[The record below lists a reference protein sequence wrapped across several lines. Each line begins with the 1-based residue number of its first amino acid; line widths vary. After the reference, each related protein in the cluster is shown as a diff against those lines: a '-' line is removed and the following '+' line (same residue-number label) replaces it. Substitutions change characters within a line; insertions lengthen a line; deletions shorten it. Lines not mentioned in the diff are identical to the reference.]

1 MISFDDLVLAT
12 HAELSQ
18 RHRKR
23 PVSHDDVHSILTAA
37 NLQEV
42 MQVTSTPRRRRCL
55 LVRQI
60 VVKGRKWSQ
69 EDPGG
74 TPFTYQRQLH
84 PGVNTW
90 IAGNSTGKSSILRV
104 IGWALT
110 GVKPN
115 LKPDVESWLE
125 EILVEVELSDLGVY
139 TIAFQCRMEH
149 PNVMG
154 GIFAAD
160 IESIKADQGGAPI
173 KDFNDL
179 TTMRKAIGEFFSA
192 HLGFV
197 ALEAARWKSYDFS
210 LAEAKITWDTYSQV
224 VTIPADTYEDYLFP
238 DGAQQSKH
246 HAKTMGM
253 YLGLDLQEAIARAQ
267 LARDRARSEY
277 AFEERRIRANAA
289 GVTQRITKLRADLQ
303 YVTEQLAA
311 LEAEDAVAV
320 DPTFAAEVHQ
330 RVVRGLRHLRALE
343 DAERDLVEEERQ
355 CRNEVSELR
364 RTCQQLSEAIE
375 FGVFLNGMRIEKCP
389 HCETAIPTER
399 MTMEITS
406 GLCGI
411 CGSGLTKSSATQ
423 MQQALLDI
431 EKDKLGK
438 QRRAL
443 SRIEKEVNDVHRQ
456 IDLARTENLRYD
468 REYQDIQR
476 QAAAGY
482 KAEKERLL
490 VERGNIEGQLVWL
503 STQTEEQQQDRLVR
517 LRLQQDILNAT
528 LSKLSDE
535 VAQRYGSTLYD
546 LRRTVNSIASSL
558 DIRNFEAVELDERF
572 EMSVRQS
579 GRLVQFSRMDPGE
592 RLRLKLAF
600 HLALLSLA
608 VEREVGHHP
617 GLLVIDAPASSEMDD
632 PHFSAIVK
640 RLGEIGQSLG
650 DRVQILIASA
660 RDDLAEICSEDRIER
675 KRAGEVLF

>member
-1 MISFDDLVLAT
+1 MMRFDDLVQAT
-12 HAELSQ
+12 YAELSKQ
-18 RHRKR
+18 RKR
-23 PVSHDDVHSILTAA
+23 RSVSSDDVRSILTAA
-37 NLQEV
+37 SIQEV
-42 MQVTSTPRRRRCL
+42 IQATTTAGRRRRL
-55 LVRQI
+55 SVRQI
-60 VVKGRKWSQ
+60 AIKGRKWLQ

-74 TPFTYQRQLH
+74 TPFTYQRELH

-90 IAGNSTGKSSILRV
+90 ISGNSTGKSSILRV
-104 IGWALT
+104 VGWALT

-125 EILVEVELSDLGVY
+125 EVLVEVELSDLGIY

-149 PNVMG
+149 PNVIG

-160 IESIKADQGGAPI
+160 IESVKSGQGGASI
-173 KDFNDL
+173 KDFNDA

-210 LAEAKITWDTYSQV
+210 LAESKITWDTYSQV

-238 DGAQQSKH
+238 DGIQQSKH

-253 YLGLDLQEAIARAQ
+253 YLGFDLQEAIARLQ

-289 GVTQRITKLRADLQ
+289 GVAQRIVKLRTDLQ
-303 YVTEQLAA
+303 QVTEQLKA
-311 LEAEDAVAV
+311 LEAEDSVAV

-330 RVVRGLRHLRALE
+330 RVVQGLSRLRALE
-343 DAERDLVEEERQ
+343 DAERDLLDEERQ
-355 CRNEVSELR
+355 CRNEVNDLR
-364 RTCQQLSEAIE
+364 RVCQQLSEAIE
-375 FGVFLNGMRIEKCP
+375 FGFFLNGMTIEKCP
-389 HCETAIPTER
+389 HCEAAIPTER
-399 MTMEITS
+399 VTNEIAS

-411 CGSGLTKSSATQ
+411 CGSAFTKTAATKA
-423 MQQALLDI
+423 QQALLDI
-431 EKDKLGK
+431 EKEKLRG

-443 SRIEKEVNDVHRQ
+443 AKIEKEVNGVHRQ
-456 IDLARTENLRYD
+456 IELARAENLQYD
-468 REYQDIQR
+468 REYQDLQR

-482 KAEKERLL
+482 KSEKERLL
-490 VERGNIEGQLVWL
+490 VERGNIEGQLIWL
-503 STQTEEQQQDRLVR
+503 NTQTEEQQQDRLAQ
-517 LRLQQDILNAT
+517 LRLQQEILNAA
-528 LSKLSDE
+528 LASLGDE
-535 VAQRYGSTLYD
+535 IAQRYNAILNE
-546 LRRTVNSIASSL
+546 LRTAVNALAGSL

-608 VEREVGHHP
+608 AQRELGRHP
-617 GLLVIDAPASSEMDD
+617 GLLIIDAPASSEMDD
-632 PHFSAIVK
+632 LHFSAIVK

-650 DRVQILIASA
+650 ERVQILIASA
-660 RDDLAEICSEDRIER
+660 RDDLAEICPDDRMER
-675 KRAGEVLF
+675 KRGGEVLF